1 MSESRQFPQAPAKLL
16 KKIFQ
21 QTQGKLSKH
30 LKATKIR
37 KRIRGTAIVDT
48 PQGVLLVSTNGD
60 RFSLPGGGA
69 EKQEK
74 GEAAAIRELKEETG
88 LKAISA
94 QYLFSHVGKIRK
106 RSSGGLARNHHEVFL
121 IQAKGK
127 PQPKEEIKAIAFCQF
142 SEIPIEN
149 RVNISDSAKHI
160 INKYWALKESGLLQA
175 LNRNQQL

>member
-1 MSESRQFPQAPAKLL
+1 MSESTQPPQELPKLSG
-16 KKIFQ
+16 KIIQ
-21 QTQGKLSKH
+21 QTQGKLAKH

-37 KRIRGTAIVDT
+37 RRIRGTAIVDT
-48 PQGVLLVSTNGD
+48 PEGILLVSTNGD

-69 EKQEK
+69 EKQET
-74 GEAAAIRELKEETG
+74 GEAAAIRELREETG
-88 LKAISA
+88 LKTISA

-106 RSSGGLARNHHEVFL
+106 RSSGLARNHHEVFL

-127 PQPKEEIKAIAFCQF
+127 PQPKEEIKAITFCQF

-160 INKYWALKESGLLQA
+160 INQYWALKNSGLLNA
-175 LNRNQQL
+175 LSQ

>member
-1 MSESRQFPQAPAKLL
+1 MSECIQFPQESANLL
-16 KKIFQ
+16 RKIFQ
-21 QTQGKLSKH
+21 QPQRQLSKH
-30 LKATKIR
+30 LKSTKIR

-48 PQGVLLVSTNGD
+48 PEGVLLVSTNGD

-106 RSSGGLARNHHEVFL
+106 RSSGLFRNHHEVFL
-121 IQAKGK
+121 IQAKGM
-127 PQPKEEIKAIAFCQF
+127 PQPREEIKAIIFCQF
-142 SEIPIEN
+142 SEIPLEN
-149 RVNISDSAKHI
+149 RINISESAQHI
-160 INKYWALKESGLLQA
+160 IKKYWALKNCGSLHVLD
-175 LNRNQQL
+175 